1 MAERFIICRRKSRK
15 RQPTART
22 DDYFFVWFRDSQGRK
37 LPENRILVDTLTE
50 RLTGTR
56 RHITSKLES
65 FKIAE
70 EALKAGIIFDYVP
83 EPEITLSDYVT
94 TFWDYEQSPYV
105 KRKRIEGNPPTENY
119 CRKMLGTFKNHVE
132 GELPE
137 GLPLS
142 GFTLKMLERI
152 KAGAFDKGLSAK
164 TISQIILTVRTP
176 LSEAYRLELI
186 NSNIAEK
193 IRLLPPRFKTERGI
207 LTTEETQAL
216 MLHLSTT
223 SEPNTYE
230 RWKFLTVSLGLFC
243 GLRNSEIRGLKVDC
257 IDSTNNT
264 IRIESAF
271 VDFDGLKGTKTGK
284 TRIVPAPVGLIGELV
299 RYTENRTGFVFFNIN
314 NPDKPLPKSSMQKA
328 FSEGCKAIGLDVDE
342 QEKRHLSFYSLRHT
356 NNSML
361 VASGLSTQLIAEV
374 TGHTVGMVA
383 HYNHQNDTALK
394 EQDKARRSVL
404 PYIGENEHENEQ
416 ND

>member
-56 RHITSKLES
+56 RHITSKLEA

-70 EALKAGIIFDYVP
+70 EALKAGIVFDYVP

-94 TFWDYEQSPYV
+94 AFWDYEQSPYV

-152 KAGAFDKGLSAK
+152 KARAFDKGLSAK

-176 LSEAYRLELI
+176 LSEAYRLEMI
-186 NSNIAEK
+186 SSNIAEK

-230 RWKFLTVSLGLFC
+230 RWKFLTISLGLFC

-356 NNSML
+356 NNSLL

-374 TGHTVGMVA
+374 TGHTAGMVA

-404 PYIGENEHENEQ
+404 PYIGE
-416 ND
+416 

>member
-56 RHITSKLES
+56 RHITSKLEA

-70 EALKAGIIFDYVP
+70 EALKAEVVFDFVP
-83 EPEITLSDYVT
+83 EEKILLSEYVT
-94 TFWDYEQSPYV
+94 SFWTYDTSPYI

-132 GELPE
+132 NELPQ
-137 GLPLS
+137 GLLIS

-152 KAGAFDKGLSAK
+152 KAKAFDKGLSTK
-164 TISQIILTVRTP
+164 SINQIILSIRTP
-176 LSEAYRLELI
+176 LAEAYRLELI
-186 NSNIAEK
+186 NNNIAEK

-207 LTTEETQAL
+207 LTSMETQAL
-216 MLHLSTT
+216 MAHLNAAT
-223 SEPNTYE
+223 EPNTYE
-230 RWKFLTVSLGLFC
+230 RWRFLTISLGLFC
-243 GLRNSEIRGLKVDC
+243 GMRNSEIRGLKVNC
-257 IDSTNNT
+257 IDSEKNT
-264 IRIESAF
+264 ITVESAY
-271 VDFDGLKGTKTGK
+271 VDIDGEKGTKTGK
-284 TRIVPAPVGLIGELV
+284 TRIVPAPEGLINELV
-299 RYTENRTGFVFFNIN
+299 RYTENHTGFVFFNIN
-314 NPDKPLPKSSMQKA
+314 DTDKPLPKSSMQKA
-328 FSEGCKAIGLDVDE
+328 FSEACKAIGIDADE

-356 NNSML
+356 NNSLL

-374 TGHTVGMVA
+374 TGHTAGMVA

-404 PYIGENEHENEQ
+404 PYIGENEHENKQ